1 MKKSTHQHSEIQAI
15 ERGDIVAKGENS
27 DKKAIILRKYIQ
39 RIEAAEKWRD
49 NAFKDKWERFY
60 KRYRNYADK
69 LYDKNGKAITDR
81 SNISVPYAFV
91 QVETVLPRLVET
103 LFAARPY
110 VTVKGRTRDWVDNAT
125 AMQTLL
131 DYQQNEVM
139 DIQDLFHN
147 GLKTMTIYGT
157 TVAYVGWKYQ
167 EREVYRKSLKPVMID
182 DGTGAPV
189 PILDELKQPVMDL
202 QRVQETDIE
211 YDDPELKFI
220 DLGNFYVDPNAEDI
234 EDADYCGFRCYM
246 SKAQLEELEEQGFID
261 KIDWSKI
268 PKDRKQNQARNDRMA
283 QVGLQAPDDD
293 NSQPEEDGLYEV
305 HHHYENDDKCVVIIN
320 REYLARDG
328 ENPFWHKK
336 KPFVK
341 DTYTKVPG
349 EFYGIGLVE
358 IIEDQ
363 IAELNTERNMR
374 IDYRAHNLRRM
385 FLRRRGANI
394 TPGQM
399 VWRQNGVIDV
409 DNLDNDL
416 KVLDPPSISGDTF
429 NQEDVVKADI
439 RDATGAHD
447 VVMGTSSTGET
458 ATTTMSKDNNASMR
472 FKLIIS
478 SAEKKLLVG
487 ISRFMIQNNQQFIT
501 DDRVLPLFDTKNG
514 DEWPVISPEEIQGE
528 FHLIAS
534 GSSVEP
540 MANKEAFKQR
550 MVELYSIA
558 ANDPLFA
565 NAPIQRRNLLKKV
578 FEAFDITDTD
588 DLLPNDQELMGMV
601 NDQAIQGFIAS
612 LPPELQQILMQ
623 FMPQAPPQPIPDPT
637 QIGGGANTAPMT
649 ERGLQLVGGGG

>member
-1 MKKSTHQHSEIQAI
+1 
-15 ERGDIVAKGENS
+15 VAKRKNS
-27 DKKAIILRKYIQ
+27 EDKEIRLRKYIQ

-49 NAFKDKWERFY
+49 NAYKDKWERYY
-60 KRYRNYADK
+60 KRYRNYVDQLIDPRTRK
-69 LYDKNGKAITDR
+69 PVSDR

-110 VTVKGRTRDWVDNAT
+110 VTVKGRTSDWANNAT
-125 AMQTLL
+125 AMQTML

-139 DIQDLFHN
+139 DIQDLFHG
-147 GLKTMTIYGT
+147 GLKTMAIYGT

-167 EREVYRKSLKPVMID
+167 ERDIVRKVPKPVMVD
-182 DGTGAPV
+182 DGTGVMV
-189 PILDELKQPVMDL
+189 PILDELDQPVIDI
-202 QRVQETDIE
+202 QPTETTDIE
-211 YDDPELKFI
+211 YDDPEVKFI
-220 DLGNFYVDPNAEDI
+220 DLGNFYVDSNAEDI
-234 EDADYCGFRCYM
+234 EDAGFCGYRCYM
-246 SKAQLEELEEQGFID
+246 SKAQLQELEDQGFID
-261 KIDWSKI
+261 KIDWKKV

-293 NSQPEEDGLYEV
+293 SIQEEDDGLFEV
-305 HHHYENDDKCVVIIN
+305 HHHYEDDDKCVVIIN
-320 REYLARDG
+320 RAYLARDG
-328 ENPFWHKK
+328 VNPFWHKK

-349 EFYGIGLVE
+349 EFYGIGLIE

-363 IAELNTERNMR
+363 VDELNTERNMR

-385 FLRRRGANI
+385 FMIRKGAEI
-394 TPGQM
+394 DKKQL
-399 VWRQNGVIDV
+399 VWKQNGIIEAQNLETDV
-409 DNLDNDL
+409 KILNA
-416 KVLDPPSISGDTF
+416 PQIHGDTF
-429 NQEDVVKADI
+429 NQEEIVKADI

-501 DDRVLPLFDTKNG
+501 GERILPLFDANKG
-514 DEWPVISPEEIQGE
+514 DEWPVVTPEEIQGE
-528 FHLIAS
+528 FHLVAS

-558 ANDPLFA
+558 ANDPLLA

-588 DLLPNDQELMGMV
+588 DLLPSDEELMGMV

-623 FMPQAPPQPIPDPT
+623 FMPQAPPQTAPEPV

-649 ERGLQLVGGGG
+649 ERGLQVV